1 MYIYNLKNI
10 KNVEYWKKK
19 LKNMRDTIRIGI
31 DGALETNS
39 KKIRMSV
46 EIYKHKDLLQMLHKI
61 QGIQKSNLG
70 LSSEEVN
77 YAGKYS
83 FTLHK
88 EGRFSWEDVLPK
100 IQQTIQQYFTKPV
113 EFLDLGILN
122 KASYFALP
130 APRTA

>member
-1 MYIYNLKNI
+1 
-10 KNVEYWKKK
+10 
-19 LKNMRDTIRIGI
+19 MRDTIRIGI

-46 EIYKHKDLLQMLHKI
+46 EIYKHKDLLQILHKI